1 MLRKKILNIFNE
13 CKSNKARGMFINFG
27 ATKKTV
33 YDKGRGMSS
42 YEALKGR
49 LGAENDDISNLINT
63 KKSVLLLKPLNN
75 EEIFILLERLK
86 DIYNVNYKTSIELDA
101 NEIRLY
107 MEGKLNLPGAD
118 EFFTPRAVI
127 KDYIEILD
135 LIRQNPNEN
144 TITIIEAKL
153 GKMNKVEKD
162 ENNLD
167 DEIEVF

>member
-1 MLRKKILNIFNE
+1 M
-13 CKSNKARGMFINFG
+13 
-27 ATKKTV
+27 
-33 YDKGRGMSS
+33 
-42 YEALKGR
+42 
-49 LGAENDDISNLINT
+49 
-63 KKSVLLLKPLNN
+63 NN
-75 EEIFILLERLK
+75 EEIFILLERLR

-118 EFFTPRAVI
+118 EFLTPRAVI

-144 TITIIEAKL
+144 IIAIIEAKL